1 MEYPKLVAWEVT
13 NFLAIEHAK
22 CEFDESGII
31 FLKGYNDSGKSAML
45 RALDV
50 LFFNSHP
57 RDQVMFI
64 QDDKDYFRVTAK
76 FDDNVYILR
85 DKYINGQSLYEMYK
99 DGQCIFSTK
108 VNGVLTKVTGVPEPI
123 QAYLGLVPELTV
135 RTCYD
140 KQFLVQTSGSENYK
154 DLSAILK
161 TEEIAK
167 ASELLNTDKNRL
179 QSDIT
184 SVESQL
190 EAYKAVVKD
199 GTKLTKEIVEHLESL
214 DKSIDAHDGVLN
226 FLTATQTTIDDVRSI
241 EIPPEVSVI
250 DIECLTDIGR
260 LYALGTEL
268 QGIHIA
274 PDVPMVDV
282 TEVREL
288 GGIMGVCNELRSIV
302 VMPEVPVIDSEELND
317 LAKICSLQ
325 VEEKPLP
332 PVVSLV
338 DCEELRELEA
348 IMNITR
354 NLPDIEQY
362 DKQLKEVNDE
372 IQSLVSQFGDAV
384 IICPDCGHV
393 ITENELHSH

>member
-1 MEYPKLVAWEVT
+1 M
-13 NFLAIEHAK
+13 
-22 CEFDESGII
+22 
-31 FLKGYNDSGKSAML
+31 
-45 RALDV
+45 
-50 LFFNSHP
+50 
-57 RDQVMFI
+57 
-64 QDDKDYFRVTAK
+64 
-76 FDDNVYILR
+76 
-85 DKYINGQSLYEMYK
+85 
-99 DGQCIFSTK
+99 
-108 VNGVLTKVTGVPEPI
+108 
-123 QAYLGLVPELTV
+123 
-135 RTCYD
+135 
-140 KQFLVQTSGSENYK
+140 
-154 DLSAILK
+154 
-161 TEEIAK
+161 
-167 ASELLNTDKNRL
+167 
-179 QSDIT
+179 
-184 SVESQL
+184 
-190 EAYKAVVKD
+190 
-199 GTKLTKEIVEHLESL
+199 
-214 DKSIDAHDGVLN
+214 
-226 FLTATQTTIDDVRSI
+226 
-241 EIPPEVSVI
+241 
-250 DIECLTDIGR
+250 
-260 LYALGTEL
+260 

-288 GGIMGVCNELRSIV
+288 GRIMGVCDELRSIV